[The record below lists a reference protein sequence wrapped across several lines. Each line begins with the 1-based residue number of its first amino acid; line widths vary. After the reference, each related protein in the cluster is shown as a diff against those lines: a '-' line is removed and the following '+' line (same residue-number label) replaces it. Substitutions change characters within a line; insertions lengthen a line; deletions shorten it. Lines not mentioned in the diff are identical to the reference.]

1 MDKYRMPISRANLD
15 ALLENALTPPHM
27 VPVLRAIRDNRLRLM
42 VVQQLKG
49 SFIETMRDIDGPFVT
64 IIADDTD
71 RAVGPDFFHQ
81 RSLRR
86 LVETI
91 NGAAVIAG
99 APPPEAYSTMTM
111 MPTLYGHSTAVIETR
126 PEQEIQW
133 VNYLR
138 SVNPELPLILST
150 VKEGAA

>member
-15 ALLENALTPPHM
+15 ALLDDAFTPPHM
-27 VPVLRAIRDNRLRLM
+27 IPVFRAIRDNRLRLM
-42 VVQQLKG
+42 IVQQQTG
-49 SFIETMRDIDGPFVT
+49 SFIQPMLEIDGPFVT

-71 RAVGPDFFHQ
+71 RAVGPDFFHK

-86 LVETI
+86 LAETI

-99 APPPEAYSTMTM
+99 TPPPEAYSTMTM
-111 MPTLYGHSTAVIETR
+111 MPTLYGHSTAIIETR

-138 SVNPELPLILST
+138 SVNPELPLIFST

>member
-1 MDKYRMPISRANLD
+1 MHRHRMPMSRDNLNAALED
-15 ALLENALTPPHM
+15 ARTPPHM
-27 VPVLRAIRDNRLRLM
+27 IPVLRAIRDNRLRLM

-49 SFIETMRDIDGPFVT
+49 SFMETMRDIDGPFVT

-111 MPTLYGHSTAVIETR
+111 MPTLYGHSTAIIETR

-133 VNYLR
+133 INYLR
-138 SVNPELPLILST
+138 GIKPDLPLIIST
-150 VKEGAA
+150 VKEGEA